1 MVSVDGTRQRRGH
14 NSHNGVVTAIS
25 VTTGK
30 ALDVEVL
37 SNYCKGCS
45 QWKNDDKKTQKYQQ
59 WLQAHKCHLNHN
71 VVSEQWS
78 HKVLQR
84 FFPDLKNVD

>member
-45 QWKNDDKKTQKYQQ
+45 QWKNKK
-59 WLQAHKCHLNHN
+59 N
-71 VVSEQWS
+71 SEIS
-78 HKVLQR
+78 TMAAS
-84 FFPDLKNVD
+84 P